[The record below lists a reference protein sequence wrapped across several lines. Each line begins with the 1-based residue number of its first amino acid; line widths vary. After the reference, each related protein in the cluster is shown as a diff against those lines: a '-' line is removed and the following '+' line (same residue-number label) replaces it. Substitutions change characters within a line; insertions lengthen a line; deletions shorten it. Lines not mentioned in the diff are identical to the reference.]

1 MQNFYD
7 YINKKIISKP
17 TIVAKDEYQPVITND
32 RIGLLSNSTSINID
46 TSAFLS
52 FDVVKCDTLEL
63 VGEIG
68 FQATLHDEFFYGGN
82 VDYTIYDSF
91 QHQGYGTQSLS
102 LLKELL
108 QQNTYAIKEG
118 ILISTLPDNIY
129 SQRIAIKNGGILIY
143 KGLVPRDTSLYKI
156 DHVEEVKVY
165 QIQMKK

>member
-17 TIVAKDEYQPVITND
+17 TIVAKDQYQPVITND

-68 FQATLHDEFFYGGN
+68 FQATEYDEFFYGGN

-108 QQNTYAIKEG
+108 QQNTYAMKEG

>member
-32 RIGLLSNSTSINID
+32 KIGILSNSFDTNIA

-68 FQATLHDEFFYGGN
+68 FQATLYDEFFYGGN

-91 QHQGYGTQSLS
+91 QHLGYG
-102 LLKELL
+102 LL
-108 QQNTYAIKEG
+108 QQNTYAMKEG

-143 KGLVPRDTSLYKI
+143 DGLVPRDTSLYKI

>member
-17 TIVAKDEYQPVITND
+17 TTVTKDEYQPVITND

-68 FQATLHDEFFYGGN
+68 FQATLYDEFFYGGN
-82 VDYTIYDSF
+82 VDYTVYDSF

-108 QQNTYAIKEG
+108 QQNTYAMKEG

-143 KGLVPRDTSLYKI
+143 DGLVPRNTSLYQI
-156 DHVEEVKVY
+156 DHVEKVKIY

>member
-52 FDVVKCDTLEL
+52 FYVVKCNTLEL

-68 FQATLHDEFFYGGN
+68 FQATLYDEFFYGGN

-91 QHQGYGTQSLS
+91 QHLGYGTQSLS

>member
-7 YINKKIISKP
+7 YINKTIISRP
-17 TIVAKDEYQPVITND
+17 TTVTKEEYQPVITND
-32 RIGLLSNSTSINID
+32 KIGLLSNSFDTNIA

-68 FQATLHDEFFYGGN
+68 FQATEYDEFFYGGN

-143 KGLVPRDTSLYKI
+143 EGTVPRNTSLYQI

>member
-91 QHQGYGTQSLS
+91 QHLGYGTQSLS

>member
-1 MQNFYD
+1 MQKFYD
-7 YINKKIISKP
+7 YINKAIISRP
-17 TIVAKDEYQPVITND
+17 TMVTKEEYQPVITND
-32 RIGLLSNSTSINID
+32 KIGLLSSDFDTNIA

-68 FQATLHDEFFYGGN
+68 FQATEYDEFFYGGN

-108 QQNTYAIKEG
+108 QQNTYAMKEG

-129 SQRIAIKNGGILIY
+129 SQRIAIKNGGIPIY
-143 KGLVPRDTSLYKI
+143 DGLVPRNTSLYQI
-156 DHVEEVKVY
+156 DHVEKVKIY

>member
-7 YINKKIISKP
+7 YINKAIISRP
-17 TIVAKDEYQPVITND
+17 TMVTKEEYQPVITND
-32 RIGLLSNSTSINID
+32 KIGLLSSDLDTNIA

-68 FQATLHDEFFYGGN
+68 FQATEYDEFFYGGN

-143 KGLVPRDTSLYKI
+143 EGTVPRDTYLYQI

>member
-17 TIVAKDEYQPVITND
+17 TIIAKDEYQPVIMND

-91 QHQGYGTQSLS
+91 QHLGYGTQSLS

>member
-7 YINKKIISKP
+7 YINKTIISRP
-17 TIVAKDEYQPVITND
+17 TTITKEEYQPVITND
-32 RIGLLSNSTSINID
+32 KIGLLSNSFDTNIA

-68 FQATLHDEFFYGGN
+68 FQATEYDEFFYGGN
-82 VDYTIYDSF
+82 VDYRIYNSF
-91 QHQGYGTQSLS
+91 QHLGYGTQSLS

-108 QQNTYAIKEG
+108 QQNTYAMKEG

-143 KGLVPRDTSLYKI
+143 EGLVPRDTSLYKI

>member
-1 MQNFYD
+1 MQKFYD
-7 YINKKIISKP
+7 YINKAIISRP
-17 TIVAKDEYQPVITND
+17 TMVTKEEYQPVITND
-32 RIGLLSNSTSINID
+32 KIGLLSSDFDTNIA

-52 FDVVKCDTLEL
+52 FDVVKRDTLEL

-68 FQATLHDEFFYGGN
+68 FQATEYDEFFYGGN

-108 QQNTYAIKEG
+108 QQNTYAMKEG

-143 KGLVPRDTSLYKI
+143 DGLVPRNTSLYQI
-156 DHVEEVKVY
+156 DHVEKVKIY

>member
-91 QHQGYGTQSLS
+91 QHLGYGTQSLS

-143 KGLVPRDTSLYKI
+143 KGSVPRDTSLYKI

>member
-7 YINKKIISKP
+7 YINKTIISRP
-17 TIVAKDEYQPVITND
+17 TMVTKEEYQPVITND
-32 RIGLLSNSTSINID
+32 SIGLLSNYIDANLD
-46 TSAFLS
+46 TSTFLS
-52 FDVVKCDTLEL
+52 FDIVKCDTLER

-68 FQATLHDEFFYGGN
+68 FQAMLYDEFFYGGN

-91 QHQGYGTQSLS
+91 RHLGYGTQSLA
-102 LLKELL
+102 LLKNLL

-143 KGLVPRDTSLYKI
+143 EGTVPRDTSLYQI

>member
-17 TIVAKDEYQPVITND
+17 TIIAKDEYQPVIMND

-91 QHQGYGTQSLS
+91 QHLGYGTQSLS

-108 QQNTYAIKEG
+108 QQNTYAMKEG
-118 ILISTLPDNIY
+118 FLISTLPDNIY

-143 KGLVPRDTSLYKI
+143 KGPVPRDTSLYKI

>member
-32 RIGLLSNSTSINID
+32 RIGLLSNSTSTNID

-52 FDVVKCDTLEL
+52 FDVVKSDTLER

-68 FQATLHDEFFYGGN
+68 FQATLYDEFFYGGN
-82 VDYTIYDSF
+82 VDYTIYNSF
-91 QHQGYGTQSLS
+91 QHLGYGTQSLS

-108 QQNTYAIKEG
+108 QQNTYAAKEG
-118 ILISTLPDNIY
+118 ILISTLPNNIY

-143 KGLVPRDTSLYKI
+143 EGPIPRDTSLYKI

-165 QIQMKK
+165 QIKMKK

>member
-68 FQATLHDEFFYGGN
+68 FQATEYDEFFYGGN

-108 QQNTYAIKEG
+108 QQNTYAMKEG
-118 ILISTLPDNIY
+118 FLISTLPDNIY

-143 KGLVPRDTSLYKI
+143 KGPVPRDTSLYKI

>member
-7 YINKKIISKP
+7 YINKAIISRSSMVTKE
-17 TIVAKDEYQPVITND
+17 EYQPVITND
-32 RIGLLSNSTSINID
+32 NIGLLSSDLDTNIATST
-46 TSAFLS
+46 FLS

-68 FQATLHDEFFYGGN
+68 FQPTEYDGFFYGGN

-91 QHQGYGTQSLS
+91 QHLGYGTQSLS

-108 QQNTYAIKEG
+108 QQNTYAMKEG

-129 SQRIAIKNGGILIY
+129 SQRIAIKNGGNLIY
-143 KGLVPRDTSLYKI
+143 DGLVPRDTSLYKI

-165 QIQMKK
+165 QIKMKK

>member
-7 YINKKIISKP
+7 YINKTIISRP
-17 TIVAKDEYQPVITND
+17 TTVAKDDYQPLITND
-32 RIGLLSNSTSINID
+32 RIGLLSNSIDTNID

-52 FDVVKCDTLEL
+52 FDVVKCDTLER

-68 FQATLHDEFFYGGN
+68 FQAMLYDEFFYGGN
-82 VDYTIYDSF
+82 VDYRIYDSF
-91 QHQGYGTQSLS
+91 QHLGYGTQSLS
-102 LLKELL
+102 LLKVLL
-108 QQNTYAIKEG
+108 QQNCYAAKEG
-118 ILISTLPDNIY
+118 FLISTLPDNIY

>member
-17 TIVAKDEYQPVITND
+17 TIVAKEEYQPVITND

-68 FQATLHDEFFYGGN
+68 FQTTLYDEFFYGGN

-108 QQNTYAIKEG
+108 QQNTYAMKEG

-143 KGLVPRDTSLYKI
+143 KGPVPRDTSLYKI